1 MRVAQVVGNIVSTV
15 KDPSHAGQKL
25 MIVDFLDG
33 AGRRTGENAV
43 VFDAAQAG
51 VGDVV
56 LVSTDGGASAIFLR
70 KHVIADMTICSILD
84 SICLD
89 GEIKSYF

>member
-43 VFDAAQAG
+43 VFDAG
-51 VGDVV
+51 
-56 LVSTDGGASAIFLR
+56 
-70 KHVIADMTICSILD
+70 KHVIADMTICGILD

>member
-43 VFDAAQAG
+43 VFDA
-51 VGDVV
+51 
-56 LVSTDGGASAIFLR
+56 VSYTHLTLPTKA
-70 KHVIADMTICSILD
+70 
-84 SICLD
+84 
-89 GEIKSYF
+89 

>member
-56 LVSTDGGASAIFLR
+56 LVSTDGASAIFLG
-70 KHVIADMTICSILD
+70 KHVIADMTICGILD
-84 SICLD
+84 CICLD

>member
-1 MRVAQVVGNIVSTV
+1 MSTV

-56 LVSTDGGASAIFLR
+56 LVSTDGGASAILR
-70 KHVIADMTICSILD
+70 GLHVIAEVTICGRWD
-84 SICLD
+84 SSWLA
-89 GEIKSYF
+89 GEISSDL